1 MTAKIEALD
10 DDKIPPA
17 PVSFFDSSL
26 KETRRRVFY
35 QWARTR
41 E

>member
-1 MTAKIEALD
+1 MTAKIEALEGD
-10 DDKIPPA
+10 EMPPA

-26 KETRRRVFY
+26 KETRQRVFY

>member
-1 MTAKIEALD
+1 MTVKTEALEGD
-10 DDKIPPA
+10 EMPPA

-26 KETRRRVFY
+26 KETRQLVFY
-35 QWARTR
+35 QWTRTG

>member
-1 MTAKIEALD
+1 MTVKIQALESD
-10 DDKIPPA
+10 EIPPE

-26 KETRRRVFY
+26 KETRQLVFY
-35 QWARTR
+35 QWTRTG